1 MGWMKSLIDWL
12 LQAVELFFLVCIWR
26 DGKVMRDSAIRYE
39 NLFKVWLD
47 ERRSER
53 IARQASAKKA
63 REAKAAKAIDCLVPL
78 PESESGDSAP
88 VDGAEGERREDAVP
102 PAGID

>member
-1 MGWMKSLIDWL
+1 MKSLIDWL

-63 REAKAAKAIDCLVPL
+63 RDAKAAKAIDCLVPL
-78 PESESGDSAP
+78 PEPETGQPAP
-88 VDGAEGERREDAVP
+88 VDGQEGERREDAVP

>member
-1 MGWMKSLIDWL
+1 
-12 LQAVELFFLVCIWR
+12 
-26 DGKVMRDSAIRYE
+26 MRDSAIRYE

-63 REAKAAKAIDCLVPL
+63 REAKAAKNADCLVPL
-78 PESESGDSAP
+78 PEPEALEPAP

-102 PAGID
+102 PAGVD